1 MKTLKDENSKLK
13 QDMCEKKIL
22 IKRLKETLNEENSK
36 QIWQTE
42 NWQPRKHQS
51 QQIYHKKRETDL
63 LQIKTLKIKC

>member
-36 QIWQTE
+36 QISKTE
-42 NWQPRKHQS
+42 SWQPQKHQS
-51 QQIYHKKRETDL
+51 RQIYHKKRETDL
-63 LQIKTLKIKC
+63 FHIKTLKIKC